1 MLTEALAFFGM
12 SDLVKIKRMT
22 LQEYRLRH
30 KAHIKQYLE
39 KETLVHLQAYKNRE
53 VKATKDGKSY
63 VFGLFSDFY
72 DVQSRQRKLLGSKP
86 KNLNPELLERGR
98 RLREFRERRK
108 IDGR

>member
-39 KETLVHLQAYKNRE
+39 KETLIHLQAYKNRE
-53 VKATKDGKSY
+53 VKATKDGKKY
-63 VFGLFSDFY
+63 VFAGFSDFY
-72 DVQSRQRKLLGSKP
+72 DVKSRQRELLGSKP
-86 KNLNPELLERGR
+86 RSLNPVLLERMR
-98 RLREFRERRK
+98 RSKEFRERRK